1 MEEAIIKIDDLV
13 ESLEELKSS
22 GDIDFISLDDILYE
36 LENLK
41 SNLNNIEE

>member
-1 MEEAIIKIDDLV
+1 MEEVIMKIDDLT

-41 SNLNNIEE
+41 SNLNSIEE